1 MSSPSTSIESRPADT
16 PLRKLVPWLPLLL
29 AVPLVAW
36 ALLGGGSPEPDGGA
50 TSDGA
55 VAAPPSELPQPL
67 PPTPARVPLRFVDDT
82 GQPVRQTVF
91 FLTWEPAEA
100 DLREDVRLQWGFHR
114 ADDDGVYAVDPAP
127 RGARLSIEIIDPE
140 LQAKTQVLD
149 AGVEAGEIV
158 VTRLTAD
165 EKARLKAIDAE
176 IAKPETQADK
186 PRLKA
191 LRDEQTRIRR
201 GQG

>member
-1 MSSPSTSIESRPADT
+1 M
-16 PLRKLVPWLPLLL
+16 
-29 AVPLVAW
+29 
-36 ALLGGGSPEPDGGA
+36 
-50 TSDGA
+50 
-55 VAAPPSELPQPL
+55 
-67 PPTPARVPLRFVDDT
+67 
-82 GQPVRQTVF
+82 
-91 FLTWEPAEA
+91 
-100 DLREDVRLQWGFHR
+100 
-114 ADDDGVYAVDPAP
+114 YAVDPAP

-176 IAKPETQADK
+176 IARPETQADK